1 MGKARTPGAPGTCG
15 RWRCSLPGCRCAW
28 WGCVTAGPGWPAGR
42 RRPSGRARWPAG
54 GCPLA
59 LGQDLVRHALF
70 RYQTRASLPR
80 AYFARA
86 EAALGDGYVYLVL
99 AQSKSPAGGGHRP
112 VHPPGLQP
120 HLPGPGRGP
129 GHPGQL
135 QRRGRDRLPRPEPGD
150 RPRPGPPGGGLPAG
164 LPPARHPAPEADHPP
179 PPGED
184 QPGGQCLQPAGPP
197 LFPVAWQPNQ
207 MFCSQ
212 FVYRM
217 PRLAGLHYFRK
228 DPFQVRPMDFVDLDA
243 QGALTLVAAYTRV
256 GGRLLAWEARP
267 LPAGW
272 QASA

>member
-1 MGKARTPGAPGTCG
+1 MGKARTPGAPWYLRPLALLIAGV
-15 RWRCSLPGCRCAW
+15 LL
-28 WGCVTAGPGWPAGR
+28 CVVGVCY
-42 RRPSGRARWPAG
+42 GRARLAG
-54 GCPLA
+54 RQAEAQRAGQVARRGCPLA

-99 AQSKSPAGGGHRP
+99 AQSKSPAGEVIGLFTHRDYNHISLALDADLDTLVSYNGGEGIAF
-112 VHPPGLQP
+112 PGLNRETV
-120 HLPGPGRGP
+120 PG
-129 GHPGQL
+129 L
-135 QRRGRDRLPRPEPGD
+135 ARLGKINQEGSAYNLL
-150 RPRPGPPGGGLPAG
+150 GL
-164 LPPARHPAPEADHPP
+164 
-179 PPGED
+179 
-184 QPGGQCLQPAGPP
+184 

-217 PRLAGLHYFRK
+217 LRLAGLHYFRK

-256 GGRLLAWEARP
+256 GGRLLAREARP